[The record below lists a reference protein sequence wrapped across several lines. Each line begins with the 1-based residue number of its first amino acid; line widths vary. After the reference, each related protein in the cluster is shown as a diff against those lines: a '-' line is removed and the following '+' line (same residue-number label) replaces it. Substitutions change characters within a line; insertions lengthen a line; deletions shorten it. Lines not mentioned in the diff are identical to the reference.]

1 MKKKLLFAAGAMI
14 IAAAVLVIVCRDTRD
29 SFFEANVEALA
40 QDEFINTSTC
50 YYQSDDIELAVE
62 NIILCDGRTSQ
73 KKIYTCPPSSSSRKG
88 TSDRCL
94 PSDGNN

>member
-1 MKKKLLFAAGAMI
+1 MKKSCIYL
-14 IAAAVLVIVCRDTRD
+14 AAALLCASAALAVVNYNGRD

-73 KKIYTCPPSSSSRKG
+73 NKIYSCPPSSSSRKG